1 MTWIAVAVALGI
13 FAWSLK
19 RSRAM
24 ECAGEA
30 VSTARCAMA
39 TLLDP
44 ALTDDDK
51 ERAARNSSL
60 QLFGHAAGITLR
72 LALAL
77 LVPVAFL
84 AVLVIA
90 RILSATALVNTVES
104 WPMILASTI
113 VVIVALLWKR

>member
-1 MTWIAVAVALGI
+1 MTWFAVAVALGI

-30 VSTARCAMA
+30 VSAARGTMA

-44 ALTDDDK
+44 ALTDEDK

-60 QLFGHAAGITLR
+60 QMFGHAATITVR

-77 LVPVAFL
+77 IVPVAFL
-84 AVLVIA
+84 AVLVVA
-90 RILSATALVNTVES
+90 RILNATILVNTLES
-104 WPMILASTI
+104 
-113 VVIVALLWKR
+113 

>member
-1 MTWIAVAVALGI
+1 MTWFAVAVALGI

-30 VSTARCAMA
+30 VSAARGAMA

-44 ALTDDDK
+44 ALTDEDK

-60 QLFGHAAGITLR
+60 QMFGHAATITVR

-77 LVPVAFL
+77 IVPVAFL
-84 AVLVIA
+84 AVLVVA
-90 RILSATALVNTVES
+90 RILNATILVNTLES

-113 VVIVALLWKR
+113 VVTVALLWKR